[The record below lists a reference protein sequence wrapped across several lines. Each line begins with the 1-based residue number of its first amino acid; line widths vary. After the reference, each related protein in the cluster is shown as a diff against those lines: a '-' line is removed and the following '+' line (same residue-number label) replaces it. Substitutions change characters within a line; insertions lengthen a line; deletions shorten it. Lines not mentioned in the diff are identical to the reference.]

1 MIIMKII
8 YLINGM
14 VKYIVPRKK
23 KQQKND
29 EENEFNTNVEQNIS
43 SYLSNQRNKK
53 GTNDD
58 NNLDNENNIYIKE
71 CNIYDINSI
80 NNNNNK
86 YEICNYDNDNDNTFK
101 RNSSSSNLDKDKNH
115 TLYNEKYK
123 DEYPKHVHEKNK
135 KFPIIHYKIN
145 DFKYYI
151 KNNIINKEKID
162 NIVEG

>member
-23 KQQKND
+23 KQQKNLMKKM
-29 EENEFNTNVEQNIS
+29 NLIQM
-43 SYLSNQRNKK
+43 LNKIF
-53 GTNDD
+53 
-58 NNLDNENNIYIKE
+58 LPI
-71 CNIYDINSI
+71 
-80 NNNNNK
+80 K